1 VATYPLVTLA
11 LARLLPHRAALP
23 PAALAG
29 IAATVAGVMLLL
41 SG

>member
-1 VATYPLVTLA
+1 MDIYVGA
-11 LARLLPHRAALP
+11 LNAVRDKARTGLTP
-23 PAALAG
+23 PMLAG